1 MVDDDWLATLRRFR
15 REYHLTQR
23 ELAVFLGVN
32 QKTVSRWERGTDH
45 PSPETRER
53 LRTLLEAGSLDRLPA
68 VYEAVREAPIPI
80 ALVDNNGTVLVAS
93 RFYAPPGGEAAR
105 SEAVRPAG
113 EGGNLPT
120 VLVIEDD
127 AAVLKATRAVLKRWH
142 FLSVGVPDGE
152 AALRMVAEGGVTPDA
167 AIIDQLLPGAMDGVD
182 TANALRRAVPG
193 LPVLIVSGASDPAHA
208 AKIAASDLP
217 LIRKPVDPEQVRTA
231 LLALL
236 PAAAPFNG
244 QE

>member
-1 MVDDDWLATLRRFR
+1 MVEDDWLATLRRFR
-15 REYHLTQR
+15 RDYQLTQR

-53 LRTLLEAGSLDRLPA
+53 LRTLLDSGKLDRLPA

-93 RFYAPPGGEAAR
+93 RTYAAAG
-105 SEAVRPAG
+105 AGAGRPAG

-152 AALRMVAEGGVTPDA
+152 AALRMVGDGGLVPDA
-167 AIIDQLLPGAMDGVD
+167 AIIDFLLPGAMDGVE
-182 TANALRRAVPG
+182 TAGALRQILPD
-193 LPVLIVSGASDPAHA
+193 LPVLIVSGASDPARA
-208 AKIAASDLP
+208 AKIAASGLP
-217 LIRKPVDPEQVRTA
+217 LIRKPVDPDQVRTA

-236 PAAAPFNG
+236 PAAAPFNPTA
-244 QE
+244 

>member
-1 MVDDDWLATLRRFR
+1 MVEDDWLATLRRFR

-45 PSPETRER
+45 PSAETRER
-53 LRTLLEAGSLDRLPA
+53 LRTLLGSGKLDRLPA

-93 RFYAPPGGEAAR
+93 RTYNPPGGAAAR
-105 SEAVRPAG
+105 TAC

-142 FLSVGVPDGE
+142 FLSVGVTDGE
-152 AALRMVAEGGVTPDA
+152 AALRMVADTGFTPDA
-167 AIIDQLLPGAMDGVD
+167 AIIDFLLPGAMNGVD
-182 TANALRRAVPG
+182 TANALRRTLPD
-193 LPVLIVSGASDPAHA
+193 LPVLIVSGASDPAGA
-208 AKIAASDLP
+208 ARIAASGLP
-217 LIRKPVDPEQVRTA
+217 LIRKPVDPDQVRTA

-236 PAAAPFNG
+236 PDAAPFTAQG
-244 QE
+244 